1 MLLIAMKETALKT
14 MRMNQKGSMVLE
26 AMISILIFS
35 IGILAIIGLQAAS
48 IKSAAGAKYRTDAS
62 LLANQIIGQMWIADK
77 TNATLVGNFSSP
89 SGARYTTW
97 KAAVAQALPGVAGVA
112 ANQPTVVIDANNMV
126 TVTLFWQAP
135 NEDAPHSYT
144 TIAVVNN

>member
-1 MLLIAMKETALKT
+1 MFLIAIKETALKT
-14 MRMNQKGSMVLE
+14 TRLNQKGSVVLE

-62 LLANQIIGQMWIADK
+62 LLANQVIGQMWIADK
-77 TNATLVGNFSSP
+77 TNATLVANFSSP
-89 SGARYTTW
+89 AGAGYTAWANT
-97 KAAVAQALPGVAGVA
+97 VAQTLPGVAGVP
-112 ANQPTVVIDANNMV
+112 ANAPTVVIDANNMA
-126 TVTLFWQAP
+126 TITLFWQAP
-135 NEDAPHSYT
+135 NEGASHTYT